1 MLPRTPPLRKHLH
14 ADALFRLVRTGFE
27 RLPDV
32 RQESKVQIPLAD
44 ALLAAFAMVSL
55 KDPSLLAFED
65 RRGEANLQSI
75 SLIDQGPCDS
85 PMRTILDPMEPEH
98 LRGAFRDVFRQLQRG
113 KALEPLVSLKGC
125 DLWSLDGTGSF
136 SSSKIPCASCL
147 EKTPANGTVTSS
159 HQMLGGV
166 LLHPDFAPVIPLA
179 PEPIV
184 KQDGVP
190 KNDCERN
197 AARRFLAKF
206 REDHPHLPVIVIED
220 GLASNGPHIRDL
232 KEHACHF
239 ILSVPEGD
247 HDALFTTVGER
258 VDAEQ
263 FRDWQFTDRER
274 GLEQDF
280 LVWDQVPWNDSHP
293 DLLVNVGRYRE
304 TPIGEDEA
312 TQAWDW
318 IPDWDVDEGNVR
330 AIMRGG
336 RARGKIENETFHTLK
351 NQGSHFE
358 PNFGHG
364 EERLSVVFAVLMMLA
379 VLVDQV
385 QQLGCRL
392 FQLGRAKLGSNRLL
406 WDRMRGVF

>member
-136 SSSKIPCASCL
+136 SSSKIPGASCL
-147 EKTPANGTVTSS
+147 EKPPANGTVTSS

-274 GLEQDF
+274 GLEQD
-280 LVWDQVPWNDSHP
+280 LRLLA
-293 DLLVNVGRYRE
+293 DLHRLH
-304 TPIGEDEA
+304 A
-312 TQAWDW
+312 TRRDR
-318 IPDWDVDEGNVR
+318 R
-330 AIMRGG
+330 AVSG
-336 RARGKIENETFHTLK
+336 RASKDLTD
-351 NQGSHFE
+351 
-358 PNFGHG
+358 
-364 EERLSVVFAVLMMLA
+364 LA
-379 VLVDQV
+379 
-385 QQLGCRL
+385 
-392 FQLGRAKLGSNRLL
+392 GRAGSASEGAWRLQTSSSFRTTNRTSVRWRRHLYRTFSRNRNSRL
-406 WDRMRGVF
+406 VRST